1 MAEDK
6 NEKKKQA
13 SKNGKNEDKKGGK
26 REGEKI
32 KIKKRE
38 KGRYREGVIVGTHSR
53 GASGVVDSCRELHP
67 LVA

>member
-1 MAEDK
+1 VAEDK
-6 NEKKKQA
+6 NTKKKQA

-26 REGEKI
+26 REGG
-32 KIKKRE
+32 KKKKKKE

-53 GASGVVDSCRELHP
+53 GASGVVDRCRELNP